1 MFKMCAFV
9 FMIIGIIDDVTV
21 AILVAENGS
30 TVTATVLVR
39 FTQNLACV
47 YLHSLLGLGLQFSVL
62 RHQLPVK
69 IAVEKTVKT
78 GSDLNSKTKCRL

>member
-1 MFKMCAFV
+1 MFEMCAFV
-9 FMIIGIIDDVTV
+9 FMLIGIIDDVTA

-30 TVTATVLVR
+30 TVTAKVLVR

-62 RHQLPVK
+62 RHQLPIK
-69 IAVEKTVKT
+69 IAVEKNVKT
-78 GSDLNSKTKCRL
+78 GSDVNSKRKC

>member
-1 MFKMCAFV
+1 MSKMCAFV
-9 FMIIGIIDDVTV
+9 FQLISIIDDVTA
-21 AILVAENGS
+21 AILVAKNGS
-30 TVTATVLVR
+30 TVTDTVLVR

-47 YLHSLLGLGLQFSVL
+47 YLHSILGLELQFSVL

-78 GSDLNSKTKCRL
+78 GSDVNSKTKCRL